1 MNYRLKVADFGFA
14 CSYVDRESHKKIPMD
29 PNGRA
34 VGSPMTNPPE
44 ITNCSQEYFGDDM
57 DLFSTGCVLFYMI
70 MKTPPFKSSNFK
82 DEYYGRFLNED
93 KTDFWKIFSGIA
105 KPSK

>member
-1 MNYRLKVADFGFA
+1 
-14 CSYVDRESHKKIPMD
+14 MD
-29 PNGRA
+29 
-34 VGSPMTNPPE
+34 
-44 ITNCSQEYFGDDM
+44 I
-57 DLFSTGCVLFYMI
+57 FSAGCVLFYMI

-105 KPSK
+105 KPGKEFKGISLY

>member
-1 MNYRLKVADFGFA
+1 
-14 CSYVDRESHKKIPMD
+14 
-29 PNGRA
+29 
-34 VGSPMTNPPE
+34 
-44 ITNCSQEYFGDDM
+44 
-57 DLFSTGCVLFYMI
+57 

-105 KPSK
+105 KPSKEFKGT